1 MRLASKHSRSK
12 ILSPKELRAHP
23 PLLLDLTSDVV
34 VLYDSGILKEELG
47 KLKMRL
53 KELGAR
59 KVKTGDSWFWI
70 LKPDVKLGEEVEL

>member
-1 MRLASKHSRSK
+1 
-12 ILSPKELRAHP
+12 
-23 PLLLDLTSDVV
+23 LTANVV
-34 VLYDSGILKEELG
+34 IFYDTGILKEELERIRC
-47 KLKMRL
+47 RL